1 MARMVGVIQIMTIE
15 EDVPTSVG
23 QAHDGALDDLRIMRR
38 PENVTEAN
46 LAEVFAV
53 YLQGKALY
61 KLSQQKEQK

>member
-1 MARMVGVIQIMTIE
+1 MIIE

-23 QAHDGALDDLRIMRR
+23 QAHDGALADLRIMRR

-53 YLQGKALY
+53 YLQGTARTGIF
-61 KLSQQKEQK
+61 